1 MGYWVIRLL
10 SEDFI
15 KNIKCLVNK
24 LQNFQEH
31 TSEEV
36 KVLEDAV
43 VKEKFFARG
52 EDIIRQGESPKYVY
66 LVMEGWVSRFRNN
79 HAGKKQVLNYQL
91 PGDFCNLHTTLANKI
106 DHTISALVPSK
117 IGFIPHHEIYNIYE
131 NHPHLAQSLNWTS
144 LIDVSILQEWLVNLG
159 LRSSEQR
166 LAHLLCE
173 LLIRARAAGLTEDH
187 LFELPLTQ
195 AQLGEAIGI
204 TQVHTNRVMQRLL
217 KEGLIT
223 FKCKKF
229 HIIDWKGMKECAD
242 FDGLYLHLERA
253 DPSLEKDI

>member
-1 MGYWVIRLL
+1 MV
-10 SEDFI
+10 S
-15 KNIKCLVNK
+15 
-24 LQNFQEH
+24 
-31 TSEEV
+31 
-36 KVLEDAV
+36 
-43 VKEKFFARG
+43 EKFFARD
-52 EDIIRQGESPKYVY
+52 EDIIRQGESPKHVY

-91 PGDFCNLHTTLANKI
+91 PGDFCNLHTTLAKKM

-144 LIDVSILQEWLVNLG
+144 LIDISILQEWLVNLG
-159 LRSSEQR
+159 LRSSDQR

-173 LLIRARAAGLTEDH
+173 LLIRARAAGLTDDH
-187 LFELPLTQ
+187 RFELPLTQ

-223 FKCKKF
+223 FKNKKF
-229 HIIDWKGMKECAD
+229 HIDDWNGMKEYAD
-242 FDGLYLHLERA
+242 FDALYLHLECA
-253 DPSLEKDI
+253 DSSLEKDI